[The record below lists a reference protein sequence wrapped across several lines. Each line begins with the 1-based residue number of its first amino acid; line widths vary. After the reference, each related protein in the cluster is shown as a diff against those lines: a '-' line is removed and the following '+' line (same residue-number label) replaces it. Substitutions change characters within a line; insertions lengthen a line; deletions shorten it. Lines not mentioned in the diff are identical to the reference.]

1 MTSRPPPR
9 LATWL
14 LQRCLRGRHVESLIG
29 DLLEL
34 HQQGKTNGWYWRQV
48 LTAISVNCVEALR
61 ASGRAVVLA
70 LIMGWAAI
78 LLWRELNSVFIAY
91 SDDIYRAL
99 RRASVTGDERLLI
112 IWSLGALLRFVSFV
126 AIGWLVARVNARHPA
141 LTVALFVVSVMLLP
155 VPWEQVR
162 VLEHGLHRL
171 AYYAIAL
178 VGIFAG
184 AWLTRR
190 RQPYSMINGS

>member
-9 LATWL
+9 IATWL
-14 LQRCLRGRHVESLIG
+14 LQRCLRGRHAESLLG

-34 HQQGKTNGWYWRQV
+34 HQAGKSNGWYWRQV
-48 LTAISVNCVEALR
+48 FSAISANFVEALR
-61 ASGRAVVLA
+61 ASGRALILA
-70 LIMGWAAI
+70 IVMGWAAI
-78 LLWRELNSVFIAY
+78 FLWRELNSVFIAY
-91 SDDIYRAL
+91 SDDIYGAL
-99 RRASVTGDERLLI
+99 RRASVARDERLLI

-126 AIGWLVARVNARHPA
+126 AIGWLVARLNTRHPT
-141 LTVALFVVSVMLLP
+141 LTVAMFVASALLLP

-178 VGIFAG
+178 AGIFAG
-184 AWLTRR
+184 TWRAR
-190 RQPYSMINGS
+190 RQQPHSMITGS